1 MKSGK
6 VSKLRPTQITV
17 GHAEVAAK
25 QAELSKL
32 STKKLE
38 DYLKSHPIPCVL
50 GPRERLYITDHHH
63 LGLALTRMGVET
75 CYYEVVHDLSTV
87 PEVKFFKVM
96 QVLELLFPHGPNGE
110 TLSLIKIPT
119 RLPDLLDDP
128 YRSLA
133 GFVRARG
140 GYAKVPVPYSEFG
153 WADFFRDKIE
163 IGETFESAI
172 EHGLELAFSREASH
186 LPGYLG

>member
-1 MKSGK
+1 MKTGK
-6 VSKLRPTQITV
+6 VAKLRPTQITV
-17 GHAEVAAK
+17 GFAESAAK

-32 STKKLE
+32 SAKKLD
-38 DYLKSHPIPCVL
+38 DYLKNHAIPCVL
-50 GPRERLYITDHHH
+50 GPRERLYMTDHHH
-63 LGLALTRMGVET
+63 LGLALTRMGQET

-96 QVLELLFPHGPNGE
+96 QVLELLFSHGPDGQ
-110 TLSLIKIPT
+110 TLPLIKIPT
-119 RLPDLLDDP
+119 CLPDLLDDP

-140 GYAKVPVPYSEFG
+140 GYAKVPVPYSEFS
-153 WADFFRDKIE
+153 WADFFRDRIQ
-163 IGETFESAI
+163 IGESFEPAI
-172 EHGLELAFSREASH
+172 EQGLELAFSPEANH